1 MDAAGTGGTALQADG
16 GAPLPLPLIAAGAAA
31 TGGAESVG
39 GGGAFVVADGLLES
53 PACRLLPPWAKCP
66 PLSLF
71 ADASGLSTPAAL
83 QSSCKLGAVPT
94 EMVQGKSQHQ
104 DAQLDLG
111 RVRSIVVEHAVLET
125 FTSSRSA
132 TVDVFGVQERVAD
145 VRPPSARVL
154 SVTAKLYHSAVDLAI
169 CPCDDDDESYTL
181 MGSAEKI
188 LLPRWVGRAGFSCRR
203 YCSLRWCLFIIATRC
218 LSEPDGRS
226 HTYFAQSLS
235 CELPLRATPP
245 PPSCTLWYVVGR

>member
-1 MDAAGTGGTALQADG
+1 MDAAGTDGTAFQADG

-39 GGGAFVVADGLLES
+39 GGGAFAVADGLLES

-94 EMVQGKSQHQ
+94 EMDQGKSLHQ

-154 SVTAKLYHSAVDLAI
+154 SVTAKLYHCAVDFAI

-203 YCSLRWCLFIIATRC
+203 YCSLRWRLFIIATRC

-226 HTYFAQSLS
+226 HTCFAQSLS

>member
-16 GAPLPLPLIAAGAAA
+16 GAPLPLPPIAAGAAA

-39 GGGAFVVADGLLES
+39 GGGAFAVADGLLES

-71 ADASGLSTPAAL
+71 ADVSSLSTPAAL
-83 QSSCKLGAVPT
+83 QNSCKLGAVPT
-94 EMVQGKSQHQ
+94 QMIQGQTHHQ

-111 RVRSIVVEHAVLET
+111 RMRSIVVEHAVLAT
-125 FTSSRSA
+125 FTSSQSA
-132 TVDVFGVQERVAD
+132 AVDVFGVQEHVAD
-145 VRPPSARVL
+145 VRPSSASVPA
-154 SVTAKLYHSAVDLAI
+154 VTASLDHCALDFAI

-188 LLPRWVGRAGFSCRR
+188 RLARWV
-203 YCSLRWCLFIIATRC
+203 
-218 LSEPDGRS
+218 
-226 HTYFAQSLS
+226 
-235 CELPLRATPP
+235 
-245 PPSCTLWYVVGR
+245 

>member
-1 MDAAGTGGTALQADG
+1 MPAIPPAASMDAAGTGGTALQVDG
-16 GAPLPLPLIAAGAAA
+16 GAPLPLPPIAAGAAA

-39 GGGAFVVADGLLES
+39 GGGAFAVADGLLES
-53 PACRLLPPWAKCP
+53 PACRLLPPWDKCS

-71 ADASGLSTPAAL
+71 ADVSSLSTSAAL

-111 RVRSIVVEHAVLET
+111 RLRSIVVEHAVLVT
-125 FTSSRSA
+125 FTSSQSA
-132 TVDVFGVQERVAD
+132 AVDVFGVQELVAD
-145 VRPPSARVL
+145 VRPSSVRVPA
-154 SVTAKLYHSAVDLAI
+154 VTARLDHCALDFAI

-188 LLPRWVGRAGFSCRR
+188 RLARWV
-203 YCSLRWCLFIIATRC
+203 
-218 LSEPDGRS
+218 
-226 HTYFAQSLS
+226 
-235 CELPLRATPP
+235 
-245 PPSCTLWYVVGR
+245 

>member
-16 GAPLPLPLIAAGAAA
+16 GAPLPLPLIAADAAA
-31 TGGAESVG
+31 TGGAESIG
-39 GGGAFVVADGLLES
+39 GGGAFAVADGLLES

-71 ADASGLSTPAAL
+71 ADPSCLSTPAAL
-83 QSSCKLGAVPT
+83 YYSCKLGAVPT
-94 EMVQGKSQHQ
+94 EMDQGKSLHQ

-125 FTSSRSA
+125 FASSRSA
-132 TVDVFGVQERVAD
+132 TVDVFGVQELVAD

-154 SVTAKLYHSAVDLAI
+154 AVTAKLYHCAVDFAI

-188 LLPRWVGRAGFSCRR
+188 RLPRWVGRAGFSCRR
-203 YCSLRWCLFIIATRC
+203 HCSLRWRLFIIATRC
-218 LSEPDGRS
+218 LSKLDGRS
-226 HTYFAQSLS
+226 KNA
-235 CELPLRATPP
+235 LRRA
-245 PPSCTLWYVVGR
+245 